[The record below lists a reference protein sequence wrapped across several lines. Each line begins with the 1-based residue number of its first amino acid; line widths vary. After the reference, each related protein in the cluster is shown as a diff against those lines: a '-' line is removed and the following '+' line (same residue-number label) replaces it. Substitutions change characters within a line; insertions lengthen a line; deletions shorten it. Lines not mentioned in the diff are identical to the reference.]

1 METTGICRFC
11 HATCGLKVTIEHG
24 RVTRLI
30 GDVDNPVY
38 HGYSCV
44 KGRNFHQFHY
54 DPARVLH
61 PLRRGAG
68 RRASNRSRHRVALE
82 GVGQA
87 LSRILAAHGPR
98 SVAMYSGTFSHF
110 CPAGVMLRE
119 AFMDAIGSPMR
130 FTQRHDRPAR
140 QADRDGAA
148 RQVGR
153 RAAGVRGVRRLHA
166 GRRQHA
172 GLDVG
177 RDPVVQP
184 GASGCTRR
192 ASAA

>member
-1 METTGICRFC
+1 MVDTTGICRFC

-24 RVTRLI
+24 RVTGLI
-30 GDVDNPVY
+30 GDIDNPAY

-61 PLRRGAG
+61 PLQRDASGALQPVAHPAALAGIG
-68 RRASNRSRHRVALE
+68 RAL
-82 GVGQA
+82 A
-87 LSRILAAHGPR
+87 RILAAHGPR

-130 FTQRHDRPAR
+130 FSNATID
-140 QADRDGAA
+140 
-148 RQVGR
+148 
-153 RAAGVRGVRRLHA
+153 
-166 GRRQHA
+166 
-172 GLDVG
+172 
-177 RDPVVQP
+177 QP
-184 GASGCTRR
+184 GKPIAMALHGKWGAGPQSFADADVCMLVGANTLVSMWGGIPAFNPCLLYTSPSPRD
-192 ASAA
+192 